1 MATNKLY
8 NDKITN
14 LLKQNYNYVIFTK
27 NVKKCHKY
35 FINYI
40 DFLCFLQYNKCVL
53 NITETRSL
61 GR

>member
-27 NVKKCHKY
+27 NVKNYRKY

-40 DFLCFLQYNKCVL
+40 DFLCFL
-53 NITETRSL
+53 
-61 GR
+61 